1 MLGDAVPPE
10 RKQAGYVRIFPVLVI
25 KWSDRL
31 HPFSSSIAGEDS
43 ELARERKLDIEAA
56 LAEAAEDD
64 DMDM

>member
-1 MLGDAVPPE
+1 LS
-10 RKQAGYVRIFPVLVI
+10 F
-25 KWSDRL
+25 
-31 HPFSSSIAGEDS
+31 FIAGEDS